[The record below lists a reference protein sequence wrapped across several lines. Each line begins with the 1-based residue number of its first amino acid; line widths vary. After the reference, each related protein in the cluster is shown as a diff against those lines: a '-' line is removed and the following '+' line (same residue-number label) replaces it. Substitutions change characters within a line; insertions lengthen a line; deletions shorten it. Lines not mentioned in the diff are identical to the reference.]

1 MRDDAARKA
10 SFSVVYNEK
19 GAGEGLAVL
28 EIAIHTLFRSR
39 VERRL
44 HIVTVEPGFRAVA
57 PSVLH
62 RLSWDVRLCIPDRTL
77 LMR

>member
-10 SFSVVYNEK
+10 SFNVVYNEK

-28 EIAIHTLFRSR
+28 EITIHTLLRSH

-44 HIVTVEPGFRAVA
+44 HIVTVEPGFRTVA
-57 PSVLH
+57 PSVL
-62 RLSWDVRLCIPDRTL
+62 RCLSWDVRLCIRDRKL